1 MNGYAPGNLLGQA
14 RLSNT
19 TAAALYTAVVRTEIT
34 RLIVANTTSS
44 ASTFRVFHD
53 EGGITYDES
62 NALIWDFSIA
72 SGAFFDS
79 LQSYNTGN
87 GITLVPT
94 DTLGI
99 RSGTGNAL
107 TFSVYGVLSGVR

>member
-1 MNGYAPGNLLGQA
+1 MNGYAPGNLLAQS
-14 RLSNT
+14 RLSDTN
-19 TAAALYTAVVRTEIT
+19 AATLYTATIKTEIT
-34 RLIVANTTSS
+34 RIIISNTTGS
-44 ASTFRVFHD
+44 AATFRLFHD
-53 EGGITYDES
+53 QGGSTYDES
-62 NALIWDFSIA
+62 NALVYDFSIA

-79 LQSYNTGN
+79 LQSFNTGN

-107 TFSVYGVLSGVR
+107 TFNVYGVLSDAR

>member
-1 MNGYAPGNLLGQA
+1 MPTLQGAQLPSVYSMTKDG
-14 RLSNT
+14 
-19 TAAALYTAVVRTEIT
+19 
-34 RLIVANTTSS
+34 SS
-44 ASTFRVFHD
+44 A
-53 EGGITYDES
+53 YDES

>member
-1 MNGYAPGNLLGQA
+1 MTKDG
-14 RLSNT
+14 
-19 TAAALYTAVVRTEIT
+19 
-34 RLIVANTTSS
+34 SS
-44 ASTFRVFHD
+44 A
-53 EGGITYDES
+53 YDES

-72 SGAFFDS
+72 SGALFDS
-79 LQSYNTGN
+79 LPSN

>member
-1 MNGYAPGNLLGQA
+1 MNGYAPGNLLAQS
-14 RLSNT
+14 RLSDIN
-19 TAAALYTAVVRTEIT
+19 AATLYTATIKTEIT
-34 RLIVANTTSS
+34 RIIIANTTGS
-44 ASTFRVFHD
+44 AATFRLFHD
-53 EGGITYDES
+53 QGGSTYDES
-62 NALIWDFSIA
+62 NALIYDFSIA

-79 LQSYNTGN
+79 LQSFNTGN

-107 TFSVYGVLSGVR
+107 TFNVYGVLSDAR

>member
-1 MNGYAPGNLLGQA
+1 MNGYAPGNLLAQS
-14 RLSNT
+14 RPSDTN
-19 TAAALYTAVVRTEIT
+19 AATLYTATIKTEIT
-34 RLIVANTTSS
+34 RIIIANTTGS
-44 ASTFRVFHD
+44 AATFRLFHD
-53 EGGITYDES
+53 QGGSTYDES
-62 NALIWDFSIA
+62 NALIYDFSIA

-79 LQSYNTGN
+79 LQSFNTGN

-107 TFSVYGVLSGVR
+107 TFNVYGVLSDAR

>member
-1 MNGYAPGNLLGQA
+1 MNGYAPGNLLAQS
-14 RLSNT
+14 RLADTN
-19 TAAALYTAVVRTEIT
+19 AATLYTASIKTEIT
-34 RLIVANTTSS
+34 RIIIANTTGS
-44 ASTFRVFHD
+44 AATFRLFHD
-53 EGGITYDES
+53 QGGSTYDES
-62 NALIWDFSIA
+62 NALIYDFSIA

-79 LQSYNTGN
+79 LQSFNTGN

-107 TFSVYGVLSGVR
+107 TFNVYGVLSDAR

>member
-1 MNGYAPGNLLGQA
+1 MPTLQGAQLPSVYSMTKDG
-14 RLSNT
+14 
-19 TAAALYTAVVRTEIT
+19 
-34 RLIVANTTSS
+34 S
-44 ASTFRVFHD
+44 A
-53 EGGITYDES
+53 YDES

>member
-19 TAAALYTAVVRTEIT
+19 DAAVLYTAVVRTEIT
-34 RLIVANTTSS
+34 RLIVANVTSS
-44 ASTFRVFHD
+44 AASFRLHHDQGGSTF
-53 EGGITYDES
+53 DES
-62 NALIWDFSIA
+62 NALIYDFEIA
-72 SGAFFDS
+72 ANGFFDS